1 MPVTICKLR
10 RKGSMIEKVIL
21 AIALT
26 FSLYWSIQIKPQP
39 RVVAIEIEPQPQVI
53 LMVTA

>member
-1 MPVTICKLR
+1 
-10 RKGSMIEKVIL
+10 MIEKIML

-39 RVVAIEIEPQPQVI
+39 RVVAIEIEPHPQVL
-53 LMVTA
+53 LMVSA

>member
-1 MPVTICKLR
+1 
-10 RKGSMIEKVIL
+10 MIEKIVL

-53 LMVTA
+53 LMVSAS